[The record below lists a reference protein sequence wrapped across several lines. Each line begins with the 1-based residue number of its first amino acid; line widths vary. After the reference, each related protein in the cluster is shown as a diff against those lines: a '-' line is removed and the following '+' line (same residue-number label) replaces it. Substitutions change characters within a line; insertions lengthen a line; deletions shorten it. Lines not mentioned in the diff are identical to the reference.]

1 MWTKDIGLLINE
13 LTFEPFRMFSVH
25 LHLQHLQQPHIVTR
39 VPPVLA
45 AYDSLYCWV
54 TNSNLQLL
62 FIRDHFNFL
71 MFMILIL
78 F

>member
-1 MWTKDIGLLINE
+1 MRTKDIGLLINE

-25 LHLQHLQQPHIVTR
+25 LHLQHLQQPHIVAR

-54 TNSNLQLL
+54 THSNLQLL
-62 FIRDHFNFL
+62 FIRDNFYFL
-71 MFMILIL
+71 IFMIQIL